1 MSNIIHVFYQDII
14 PNHDT
19 SKGEQHHLEFQ
30 YQQINSK
37 EDIKKLNQQCCDM
50 VMLYDLDLELES
62 TLIEFIQTLKHIPVV
77 IVSKLHQFQRKFDLI
92 KKGIDEFFHIE
103 EDLDY
108 IKFKIHN
115 LLKRIKVIKHLQSG
129 SIEFQHLTVLLSS
142 REVLHGTKR
151 IKLTVKEFELLQLFL
166 SNPNITLSKEE
177 IFYHLWN
184 KDLYFTENVINV
196 HIRHLRKK
204 IELNDSNPK
213 VIETVWGYGYRLG
226 QGEVKQNQ

>member
-19 SKGEQHHLEFQ
+19 SKGENHHLEFQ
-30 YQQINSK
+30 YQQIHSK

-62 TLIEFIQTLKHIPVV
+62 SLIEFIQTLKHVPVV
-77 IVSKLHQFQRKFDLI
+77 IVSKLYQFQRKFDLI

-108 IKFKIHN
+108 IKFKINN
-115 LLKRIKVIKHLQSG
+115 LLKRIKIIKHLQSG
-129 SIEFQHLTVLLSS
+129 SIQFQHLTILLSS
-142 REVLHGTKR
+142 REVLNGTKR
-151 IKLTVKEFELLQLFL
+151 INLTVKEFELLQLFL

-177 IFYHLWN
+177 IFHHLWH

-204 IELNDSNPK
+204 IELNDKHPK
-213 VIETVWGYGYRLG
+213 VIETVWGYGYKLG
-226 QGEVKQNQ
+226 QGEVKQN